1 MTFGPS
7 QSAVTALHS
16 GDVSLPATAPPR
28 LSDIDWRWA
37 MPRILLVFLV
47 TRLLVLAVV
56 VAVETTQPAPP
67 EGVRPD
73 DRSVI
78 GSLTSWDGVYYLDIV
93 EHGYQADADPFPNYA
108 FFPAYPVLIRATSVL
123 TLGDVGIA
131 AILASNAALLAALV
145 VLYALSVRHLRPDRA
160 IWSLWFLMLAP
171 GAVGFTMSYTEGLFL
186 LFAGGAFLAAE
197 TRRPWAAG
205 LLLAGAALT
214 RVPGILLLLP
224 MVVLY
229 ISQDGLRPT
238 RRWIPLL
245 LAPLAVGAFFLYL
258 WSVTGDLLAT
268 LRAQDYWR
276 ATGPN
281 AEAVVVESASELSVA
296 TMVIGAAPPFIVAL
310 WVVTIAFYSF
320 LFVYFR
326 HDRIGPAYWIMAA
339 LAIFGVFASG
349 KLLSA
354 PRYIVTAWPF
364 DWVLAN
370 RDSLVGRA
378 AVLAVFAV
386 VHVILLWLAFT
397 WRVPP

>member
-7 QSAVTALHS
+7 MRTTAALHS

-37 MPRILLVFLV
+37 LPRILLVFIV

-56 VAVETTQPAPP
+56 VAVETTQPMPP
-67 EGVRPD
+67 EGVRVD
-73 DRSVI
+73 DRPII
-78 GSLTSWDGVYYLDIV
+78 GSLTAWDGVYYLDII
-93 EHGYQADADPFPNYA
+93 ENGYQADADPFPNYA
-108 FFPAYPVLIRATSVL
+108 FFPAYPALVRATSVL
-123 TLGDVGIA
+123 TLGDAGLA
-131 AILASNAALLAALV
+131 AVIASNVALFAALV
-145 VLYALSVRHLRPDRA
+145 VLFALSVRHLRPDRA
-160 IWSLWFLMLAP
+160 IWSLWFLLLAP

-197 TRRPWAAG
+197 TRHPWTAG
-205 LLLAGAALT
+205 FLLAAAALT

-224 MVVLY
+224 LVVLY
-229 ISQDGLRPT
+229 VSRDGLRPT
-238 RRWIPLL
+238 RDWIPLF
-245 LAPLAVGAFFLYL
+245 LAPLAVGVFLVYL
-258 WSVTGDLLAT
+258 WTVTGDLLAP
-268 LRAQDYWR
+268 LHAQDYWR
-276 ATGPN
+276 ASGPN
-281 AEAVVVESASELSVA
+281 AASAIAESGAVTDEA
-296 TMVIGAAPPFIVAL
+296 TMAIGAAPPFLVGIWVA
-310 WVVTIAFYSF
+310 TIAFYTF

-326 HDRIGPAYWIMAA
+326 HDRIKPAYWIMAA

-354 PRYIVTAWPF
+354 PRYIVVAWPF

-378 AVLAVFAV
+378 AILAIFAA